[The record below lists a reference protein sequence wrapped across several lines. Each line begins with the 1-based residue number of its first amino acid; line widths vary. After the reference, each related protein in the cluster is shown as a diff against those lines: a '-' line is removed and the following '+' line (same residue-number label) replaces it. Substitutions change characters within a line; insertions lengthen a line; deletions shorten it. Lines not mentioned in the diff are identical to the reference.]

1 MGLWR
6 GDAAASHPQSQK
18 KWLGEE
24 FHMGSYPSEGR
35 AVERGAEY
43 EQSRRADGKS
53 SLQHTCRPGWLGGR
67 GFGCDEQDADGH
79 ESSAGAALDSV
90 HGVHGPV
97 LTPEVQDDICR
108 AFPRQRLQEVE
119 QLEADAEFHAE
130 MLRCD
135 HKTLCEIRAVAH
147 MQMCEPELALA
158 AWRQCLNFDTSM
170 LPPYDEA
177 VVAHAVQ
184 AALCALA
191 HTPAQLDT
199 AREMAA
205 LAATTH
211 AIAFGGGRAFL
222 RARYAAEVARS
233 PIVTMA
239 GNGGSSSVEDAF
251 WALVG
256 DAGCDG
262 ALPLSPGEITSAAA
276 DAATCN
282 QPLQKLTTHA

>member
-1 MGLWR
+1 MLR
-6 GDAAASHPQSQK
+6 ANRDVRV
-18 KWLGEE
+18 GEE
-24 FHMGSYPSEGR
+24 LCISYIASEVLCEAP
-35 AVERGAEY
+35 AVRT
-43 EQSRRADGKS
+43 
-53 SLQHTCRPGWLGGR
+53 LMLGGR
-67 GFGCDEQDADGH
+67 GFGCDERDADDK
-79 ESSAGAALDSV
+79 ESSAGAAAPDSV

-108 AFPRQRLQEVE
+108 AFPQQRLQEVA
-119 QLEADAEFHAE
+119 QLQADAEFHAE

-147 MQMCEPELALA
+147 MQMREPAPALE

-191 HTPAQLDT
+191 HEPAQLDT
-199 AREMAA
+199 AREMVA

-211 AIAFGGGRAFL
+211 AVAFGGGRAFL
-222 RARYAAEVARS
+222 RTRYAAEVARS
-233 PIVTMA
+233 PIVNMT
-239 GNGGSSSVEDAF
+239 GNGGGSAVVDAF
-251 WALVG
+251 WALLG
-256 DAGCDG
+256 DVGCDG
-262 ALPLSPGEITSAAA
+262 ALPLSPEEIAAAAA

-282 QPLQKLTTHA
+282 Q